1 MANQRGP
8 KPLPTN
14 VHLINGNRSKKPLGQ
29 LLDGIRPD
37 VEIPE
42 PPDFLMA
49 EAVDEWN
56 RISAELLT
64 LGIIAK
70 IDRAAL
76 AVYCQAYARWAQAE
90 RKLKELNNNG
100 EFKYIVDTTPSGYK
114 QIGVW
119 LQVSNRAVEQMHK
132 VLAEFGMT
140 PSARTRVSPS
150 PQGDLFGYGSDG
162 QKAGAKTPGRFFKD

>member
-8 KPLPTN
+8 KPLPAN
-14 VHLINGNRSKKPLGQ
+14 VHLLNGNRSKKPLGQ

-49 EAVDEWN
+49 EAVEEWN
-56 RISAELLT
+56 RISVELLA
-64 LGIIAK
+64 LGIIAR

-90 RKLKELNNNG
+90 RKLAELHNNG
-100 EFKYIVDTTPSGYK
+100 EYKHIVDTTPSGYK

-132 VLAEFGMT
+132 FLAEFGMT

-150 PQGDLFGYGSDG
+150 PQGDLFGYGSEG
-162 QKAGAKTPGRFFKD
+162 KQAPKGAGRFFKD